1 VALPLKYNLRNLWVR
16 RVSTLMTIAGIAL
29 VVTVFVIVSSL
40 AHGLIASYTRTGD
53 SLTLLVKRQ
62 GATSELES
70 FITRESYEILR
81 NLDGVAHSEGE
92 ALASGEHFILMVAPR
107 VDGGETNLTVRGVG
121 PMAFRLR
128 PYVRIVEGRAF
139 QPGLN
144 ELVVSRNISGR
155 FQNSRVGD
163 RLELAKRSF
172 QVVGVF
178 ETGGTA
184 YDSEV
189 WGDADVIG
197 ETFRRRGGYSTVR
210 LRTSD
215 ERAMAALKTT
225 IETDRRLQFEPLSEV
240 AYYDAQT
247 STAQPILIIGVVVSV
262 FLGVGAV
269 FGAMNTLYAAVA
281 SRVRE
286 IATLRALGFS
296 RFAVVTAF
304 LIEALALAAVG
315 GAAGCLLAL
324 PFHGVA
330 TGTVNWVTFSEA
342 AFAFEITPVLMGF
355 GLVFALAM
363 GLVGGLPPAF
373 NAARRPVASALREL

>member
-1 VALPLKYNLRNLWVR
+1 MALPLKYNLRNLWVR